1 LNFTWERNRHKP
13 TGNASDNLPYHELA
27 LQPHQFLFFTVGKQ
41 SITEQVMSHS
51 TSRMAV
57 FMTDVSPWL
66 AATCPASHLST
77 LRRHASALLHFRS
90 AAQLLQWHPGAAD
103 QVSLGV
109 S

>member
-41 SITEQVMSHS
+41 LITEQVMSPS

-57 FMTDVSPWL
+57 FMTDAGCNMSSQPSIHL
-66 AATCPASHLST
+66 APARQCTFAFLFGS
-77 LRRHASALLHFRS
+77 S
-90 AAQLLQWHPGAAD
+90 AAAMASGGCR
-103 QVSLGV
+103 SG
-109 S
+109 